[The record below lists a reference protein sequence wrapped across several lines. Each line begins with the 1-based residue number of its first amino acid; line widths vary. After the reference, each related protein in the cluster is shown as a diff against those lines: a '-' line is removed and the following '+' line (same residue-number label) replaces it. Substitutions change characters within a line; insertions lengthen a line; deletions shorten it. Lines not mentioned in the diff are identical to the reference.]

1 VVSGQRHQIK
11 TQIIELQLSGQQDA
25 LELQKAVTQLYYSK
39 VVPLIEE
46 LCDQLSDPQIIHRIE
61 TLDINLGT
69 IDINN
74 FEQEYIAKIEAEIK
88 RQLTEMIRPSGFSEA
103 MDRETGE
110 TGTNVLVKHREAGNT
125 SGSMSDLHKTFKGT
139 KGVGFRSS
147 TQPTKLTYT
156 HAPQSRQPIPPGSEN
171 VPLSPQTTDLE
182 RLSYF
187 LQTGTLPWWSEILS
201 KQALAESC
209 DRVITTSP
217 NLIKPIFWQAFQ
229 QERQLKRLIY
239 QFNDELLLKIAN
251 LFVPSLSDFIA
262 DYNSDIFGI
271 FKRNDFVKVIPPN
284 VIRLEQWRGIFLSL
298 PFDKTVTP
306 EKRQITK
313 KSLEYLAT
321 RFQLNYFDLVNQMV
335 KTVDSLKREGKGC
348 KSELPEIIAEMVAS
362 SSPENLV
369 KEKETLVKEENT
381 VRASDVP
388 TPSETIQNSINHFN
402 NANEIYINNGGLV
415 LLHPFLNHFFQTIGL
430 VQKRCFINSTAAE
443 RAVLLIQY
451 LVEAVTELSEP
462 SLSLN
467 KVLCG
472 IDVLEPVETTLDI
485 TEQEQ
490 SECEALLTAVIQ
502 NWSILKNTSIAGF
515 RQAFLQRQGILRIR
529 DGNWLLQIE
538 SETYDILLDQLP
550 WSISIIKLPWMNNVL
565 YVEWS

>member
-1 VVSGQRHQIK
+1 MSGQRHQIK
-11 TQIIELQLSGQQDA
+11 KQIIELKLSGQQDVLA
-25 LELQKAVTQLYYSK
+25 LQNAVTQLYYSK

-69 IDINN
+69 IDIND
-74 FEQEYIAKIEAEIK
+74 FEQEYITKIEAEIK
-88 RQLTEMIRPSGFSEA
+88 QQLTEIIRPSGFSRA
-103 MDRETGE
+103 MNQETGE
-110 TGTNVLVKHREAGNT
+110 TGTNVLVEHREAGNA
-125 SGSMSDLHKTFKGT
+125 SGSMSGLHKTFKGT

-171 VPLSPQTTDLE
+171 VPLSPKTTDFE

-201 KQALAESC
+201 KKALAESC

-217 NLIKPIFWQAFQ
+217 NLIKPIFWQVFQ

-251 LFVPSLSDFIA
+251 LFVPSLSDFIV
-262 DYNSDIFGI
+262 DYNSDILGI
-271 FKRNDFVKVIPPN
+271 LKRNDFIKVIPQN
-284 VIRLEQWRGIFLSL
+284 LIRLEQWRGILLSL

-306 EKRQITK
+306 GKRQITE
-313 KSLEYLAT
+313 KSLGYLAT
-321 RFQLNYFDLVNQMV
+321 RFQLNYFDFVNQMV
-335 KTVDSLKREGKGC
+335 KTVDSLKREGKSG
-348 KSELPEIIAEMVAS
+348 KSELPEIIAELVAS
-362 SSPENLV
+362 SSR
-369 KEKETLVKEENT
+369 ETLVKENS
-381 VRASDVP
+381 VRELDLPIS
-388 TPSETIQNSINHFN
+388 SETIQNFN
-402 NANEIYINNGGLV
+402 NTNEIYINNGGLV

-430 VQKRCFINSTAAE
+430 VQKKSFINSDAAE

-451 LVEAVTELSEP
+451 LVEATTEPPEP
-462 SLSLN
+462 SLPLN

-490 SECEALLTAVIQ
+490 LEGETLLTAVIQ

-515 RQAFLQRQGILRIR
+515 RQAFLQRKGILRIR
-529 DGNWLLQIE
+529 DGNWLLQVE
-538 SETYDILLDQLP
+538 PETYDVLLEQLP
-550 WSISIIKLPWMNNVL
+550 WNINIIKLPWMNNVL
-565 YVEWS
+565 YVQWS

>member
-1 VVSGQRHQIK
+1 MSDQRHQIK

-25 LELQKAVTQLYYSK
+25 LELQKTVTQLYYSK
-39 VVPLIEE
+39 VVPLIEK
-46 LCDQLSDPQIIHRIE
+46 LCDQLSDSRTIHRIE
-61 TLDINLGT
+61 TLEINLGT
-69 IDINN
+69 IDIDD
-74 FEQEYIAKIEAEIK
+74 FEQEYITKIEAEIK
-88 RQLTEMIRPSGFSEA
+88 QQLTEIIQPSGMSMA

-110 TGTNVLVKHREAGNT
+110 TGTNVLVEHREAGNA
-125 SGSMSDLHKTFKGT
+125 SGSMSGLHKTFKGT

-147 TQPTKLTYT
+147 TQPTRLTYI
-156 HAPQSRQPIPPGSEN
+156 HAPQSRQPIPPRPEN

-217 NLIKPIFWQAFQ
+217 NLIKPIFWQVFQ

-262 DYNSDIFGI
+262 NYNSDIFGI
-271 FKRNDFVKVIPPN
+271 LKRNDFIKVIPPN

-298 PFDKTVTP
+298 PFDKTVNP
-306 EKRQITK
+306 EKRKITQ
-313 KSLEYLAT
+313 KSLGYLAT
-321 RFQLNYFDLVNQMV
+321 RFQLNYLDLVNQMV

-348 KSELPEIIAEMVAS
+348 KSELPEIIAEIVAS
-362 SSPENLV
+362 SFPKNLV

-388 TPSETIQNSINHFN
+388 PPSETIQNSINNFN
-402 NANEIYINNGGLV
+402 NAKEIYINNGGLV
-415 LLHPFLNHFFQTIGL
+415 LLHPFFNHFFQTIGL
-430 VQKRCFINSTAAE
+430 VQKKSFINSAAAE

-472 IDVLEPVETTLDI
+472 IDVLEPVEASLDI

-490 SECEALLTAVIQ
+490 LECETLLTAVIQ

-515 RQAFLQRQGILRIR
+515 RQAFLQRKGILRIR
-529 DGNWLLQIE
+529 DGNWLLQVE
-538 SETYDILLDQLP
+538 PETYDVLLEQLP
-550 WSISIIKLPWMNNVL
+550 WNINIIKLPWMNNVL

>member
-1 VVSGQRHQIK
+1 MSDQRHQIK

-25 LELQKAVTQLYYSK
+25 LELQKTVTQLYYSK
-39 VVPLIEE
+39 VVPLIEK
-46 LCDQLSDPQIIHRIE
+46 LCDQLSDSRTIHRIE
-61 TLDINLGT
+61 TLEINLGT
-69 IDINN
+69 IDIDD
-74 FEQEYIAKIEAEIK
+74 FEQEYITKIEAEIK
-88 RQLTEMIRPSGFSEA
+88 QQLTEIIQPSGMSMA

-110 TGTNVLVKHREAGNT
+110 TGTNVLVEHREAGNA
-125 SGSMSDLHKTFKGT
+125 SGSMSGLHKTFKGT

-156 HAPQSRQPIPPGSEN
+156 HASQSRQPIPPRPEN

-182 RLSYF
+182 RISYF

-201 KQALAESC
+201 KKALAESC

-217 NLIKPIFWQAFQ
+217 NLIKPIFWQVFQ

-271 FKRNDFVKVIPPN
+271 FKRNDFIKVIPQN
-284 VIRLEQWRGIFLSL
+284 LIRLEQWRGIFLSL

-306 EKRQITK
+306 EKRQITQ

-321 RFQLNYFDLVNQMV
+321 RFQLNYFDFVNQMV
-335 KTVDSLKREGKGC
+335 KTVDSLKREGKSG
-348 KSELPEIIAEMVAS
+348 KSELPEIIAELVAS
-362 SSPENLV
+362 SSR
-369 KEKETLVKEENT
+369 ETLVKENS
-381 VRASDVP
+381 VRELDLPIS
-388 TPSETIQNSINHFN
+388 SETIQNFN
-402 NANEIYINNGGLV
+402 NTNEIYINNGGLV

-430 VQKRCFINSTAAE
+430 VQKKSFINSDAAE

-462 SLSLN
+462 SLPLN

-490 SECEALLTAVIQ
+490 LEGETLLTAVIQ

-515 RQAFLQRQGILRIR
+515 RQAFLQRKGILRIR
-529 DGNWLLQIE
+529 DGNWLLQVE
-538 SETYDILLDQLP
+538 PETYDVLLEQLP
-550 WSISIIKLPWMNNVL
+550 WNINIIKLPWMNNVL
-565 YVEWS
+565 YVQWS

>member
-1 VVSGQRHQIK
+1 MSDQRHQIK

-25 LELQKAVTQLYYSK
+25 LELQKTVTQLYYSK
-39 VVPLIEE
+39 VVPLIEK
-46 LCDQLSDPQIIHRIE
+46 LCDQLSDSRTIHRIE
-61 TLDINLGT
+61 TLEINLGT
-69 IDINN
+69 IDIDD
-74 FEQEYIAKIEAEIK
+74 FEQEYITKIEAEIK
-88 RQLTEMIRPSGFSEA
+88 QQLTEIIQPSGMSMA

-110 TGTNVLVKHREAGNT
+110 TGTNVLVEHREAGNA
-125 SGSMSDLHKTFKGT
+125 SGSMSGLHKTFKGT

-156 HAPQSRQPIPPGSEN
+156 HASQSRQPIPPRPEN

-182 RLSYF
+182 RISYF

-201 KQALAESC
+201 KKALAESC

-262 DYNSDIFGI
+262 DYNSDILGI
-271 FKRNDFVKVIPPN
+271 LKRNDFIKVIPQN
-284 VIRLEQWRGIFLSL
+284 LIRLEQWRGIFLSL

-306 EKRQITK
+306 GKRQITE
-313 KSLEYLAT
+313 KSLGYLAT

-335 KTVDSLKREGKGC
+335 KTVDSLKREGKSG
-348 KSELPEIIAEMVAS
+348 KSELPEIIAELVAS
-362 SSPENLV
+362 SSR
-369 KEKETLVKEENT
+369 ETLVKENS
-381 VRASDVP
+381 VRELDLPIS
-388 TPSETIQNSINHFN
+388 SETIQNFN
-402 NANEIYINNGGLV
+402 NTNEIYINNGGLV

-430 VQKRCFINSTAAE
+430 VQKKSFINSAAAE

-490 SECEALLTAVIQ
+490 LEGETLLTAVIQ

-515 RQAFLQRQGILRIR
+515 RQAFLQRKGILRIR
-529 DGNWLLQIE
+529 DGNWLLQVE
-538 SETYDILLDQLP
+538 PETYDVLLEQLP
-550 WSISIIKLPWMNNVL
+550 WNINIIKLPWMNNVL
-565 YVEWS
+565 YVQWS

>member
-1 VVSGQRHQIK
+1 MSGQRHQIK
-11 TQIIELQLSGQQDA
+11 KQIIELQLSGQQDA
-25 LELQKAVTQLYYSK
+25 LELQNAVTQLYYSK

-69 IDINN
+69 IDIND
-74 FEQEYIAKIEAEIK
+74 FEQEYITKIEAEIK
-88 RQLTEMIRPSGFSEA
+88 RQLTEIIRPSGFSEA
-103 MDRETGE
+103 MNQETGE
-110 TGTNVLVKHREAGNT
+110 TGTNVLVEHREAGNA
-125 SGSMSDLHKTFKGT
+125 SGSVSGLHKTFKGT
-139 KGVGFRSS
+139 KGVGFRTS
-147 TQPTKLTYT
+147 TQPTRLTYT

-182 RLSYF
+182 RISYF

-201 KQALAESC
+201 KKALAESC

-251 LFVPSLSDFIA
+251 LFVPSLSDFIV
-262 DYNSDIFGI
+262 DYNSDIFDI
-271 FKRNDFVKVIPPN
+271 LKRNDFIKVIPQN
-284 VIRLEQWRGIFLSL
+284 LIRLEQWRGILLSL
-298 PFDKTVTP
+298 PFDKTVNP
-306 EKRQITK
+306 EKRKITQ
-313 KSLEYLAT
+313 KSLVYLAT
-321 RFQLNYFDLVNQMV
+321 RFQFNYLDLVNQMV

-362 SSPENLV
+362 SSR
-369 KEKETLVKEENT
+369 ETLVKENS
-381 VRASDVP
+381 VRELDLPIS
-388 TPSETIQNSINHFN
+388 SETIQNFN
-402 NANEIYINNGGLV
+402 NAKEIYINNGGLV

-430 VQKRCFINSTAAE
+430 VQKKSFLNSAAAE

-472 IDVLEPVETTLDI
+472 IDVLEPVEASLDI

-490 SECEALLTAVIQ
+490 LECETLLTAVIQ

-515 RQAFLQRQGILRIR
+515 RQAFLQRKGILRIR
-529 DGNWLLQIE
+529 DGNWLLQVE
-538 SETYDILLDQLP
+538 PETYDVLLEQLP
-550 WSISIIKLPWMNNVL
+550 WNINIIKLPWMNNVL
-565 YVEWS
+565 YVQWS

>member
-1 VVSGQRHQIK
+1 VSDQRHQIK

-39 VVPLIEE
+39 VVPLIEK
-46 LCDQLSDPQIIHRIE
+46 LCDQLSDPKIIHRIE

-74 FEQEYIAKIEAEIK
+74 FEQEYITKIEAEIK
-88 RQLTEMIRPSGFSEA
+88 QQLTEIIRPSGFSRA
-103 MDRETGE
+103 MNQETGE
-110 TGTNVLVKHREAGNT
+110 TGTNVLVEHREAGNA
-125 SGSMSDLHKTFKGT
+125 SGSVSGLHKTFKGT

-156 HAPQSRQPIPPGSEN
+156 HAPQSRQPIPPRPEN
-171 VPLSPQTTDLE
+171 VPLSPKTTDFE

-262 DYNSDIFGI
+262 DYNSDILGI
-271 FKRNDFVKVIPPN
+271 LKRNDFIKVIPQN
-284 VIRLEQWRGIFLSL
+284 LIRLEQWRGIFLSL

-306 EKRQITK
+306 GKRQITE
-313 KSLEYLAT
+313 KSLGYLAT

-335 KTVDSLKREGKGC
+335 KTVDSLKREGKSG
-348 KSELPEIIAEMVAS
+348 KSELPEIIAELVAS
-362 SSPENLV
+362 SSR
-369 KEKETLVKEENT
+369 ETLVKENS
-381 VRASDVP
+381 VRELDLPIS
-388 TPSETIQNSINHFN
+388 SETIQNFN
-402 NANEIYINNGGLV
+402 NTNEIYINNGGLV

-430 VQKRCFINSTAAE
+430 VQKKSFINSAAAE

-490 SECEALLTAVIQ
+490 LEGETLLTAVIQ

-515 RQAFLQRQGILRIR
+515 RQAFLQRKGILRIR
-529 DGNWLLQIE
+529 DGNWLLQVE
-538 SETYDILLDQLP
+538 PETYDVLLEQLP
-550 WSISIIKLPWMNNVL
+550 WNINIIKLPWMNNVL
-565 YVEWS
+565 YVQWS